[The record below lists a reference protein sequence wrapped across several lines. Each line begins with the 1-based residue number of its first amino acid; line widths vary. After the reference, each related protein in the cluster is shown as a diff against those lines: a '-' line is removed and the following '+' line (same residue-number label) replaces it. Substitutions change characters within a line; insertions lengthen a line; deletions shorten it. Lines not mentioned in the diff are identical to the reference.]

1 MCQGC
6 SRGVNR
12 FRPETEPRKAPA
24 GLSEGIAQMRSLPL
38 AIGCKFYCIHF
49 IKYGRSSLIRSK
61 MICKRC
67 TNGGLAQ
74 SVECALCKREA
85 PGSKPGFSIL
95 WSYSVMVI
103 TLDFESS
110 DPGSN
115 PGRTSFSL
123 FDLTKADRSVW
134 HQVRSLTDA

>member
-1 MCQGC
+1 MFFLIQSTDWEVTIGKFTLKI
-6 SRGVNR
+6 S
-12 FRPETEPRKAPA
+12 
-24 GLSEGIAQMRSLPL
+24 QMLVP
-38 AIGCKFYCIHF
+38 
-49 IKYGRSSLIRSK
+49 
-61 MICKRC
+61 
-67 TNGGLAQ
+67 NGGLAQ

-115 PGRTSFSL
+115 LGRTHYHFYSYSNL
-123 FDLTKADRSVW
+123 YMHTS
-134 HQVRSLTDA
+134 S